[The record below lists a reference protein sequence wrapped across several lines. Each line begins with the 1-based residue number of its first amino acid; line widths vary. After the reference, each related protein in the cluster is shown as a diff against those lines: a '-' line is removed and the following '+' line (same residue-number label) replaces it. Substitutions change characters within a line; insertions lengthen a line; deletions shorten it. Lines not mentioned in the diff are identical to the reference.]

1 MFVVSE
7 VAQPEQACPQPVSA
21 GLEQGM
27 ALPRARS
34 WTTVTGGSV
43 GKVCVM
49 FVWPDTHR
57 ASLADDRW
65 G

>member
-7 VAQPEQACPQPVSA
+7 VAQPEQACPQPVS
-21 GLEQGM
+21 
-27 ALPRARS
+27 ARS